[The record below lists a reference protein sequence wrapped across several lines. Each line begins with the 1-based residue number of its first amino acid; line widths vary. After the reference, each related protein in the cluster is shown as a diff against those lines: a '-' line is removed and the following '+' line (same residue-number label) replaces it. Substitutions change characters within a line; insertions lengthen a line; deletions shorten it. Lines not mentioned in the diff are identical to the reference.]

1 MKKNTMRNGGN
12 MEKTIKMTYDEWV
25 AALDKLVNC
34 GEEFY
39 EFYADIEDA
48 LDRYDSRQIE
58 ITLNGSENSF
68 RIFEN
73 RAE

>member
-1 MKKNTMRNGGN
+1 MR
-12 MEKTIKMTYDEWV
+12 KTIKMSYDDWNDILHE
-25 AALDKLVNC
+25 LVTA
-34 GEEFY
+34 GKEFY

-48 LDRYDSRQIE
+48 LYKHEAKQIA
-58 ITLNGSENSF
+58 ITLNGSEESF

>member
-1 MKKNTMRNGGN
+1 MKNGGN

-48 LDRYDSRQIE
+48 LDKYDSRQIE

-68 RIFEN
+68 KGDSLQPHGL
-73 RAE
+73 

>member
-1 MKKNTMRNGGN
+1 

-48 LDRYDSRQIE
+48 LYKHEAEQIA
-58 ITLNGSENSF
+58 ITLNGSKDSF
-68 RIFEN
+68 KVFEN
-73 RAE
+73 RGE